1 MGQVDF
7 RVGRRIF
14 ATLAHQAQGYG
25 NLMLSPEQQAAFLED
40 QPEMFLPI
48 SGGWGKMG
56 MTHVRL
62 AAVTEEVL
70 TGALHTA
77 WKSRV
82 EKNRVTK
89 GKGRSK

>member
-1 MGQVDF
+1 
-7 RVGRRIF
+7 
-14 ATLAHQAQGYG
+14 
-25 NLMLSPEQQAAFLED
+25 
-40 QPEMFLPI
+40 
-48 SGGWGKMG
+48 

-62 AAVTEEVL
+62 ADVNEEVL